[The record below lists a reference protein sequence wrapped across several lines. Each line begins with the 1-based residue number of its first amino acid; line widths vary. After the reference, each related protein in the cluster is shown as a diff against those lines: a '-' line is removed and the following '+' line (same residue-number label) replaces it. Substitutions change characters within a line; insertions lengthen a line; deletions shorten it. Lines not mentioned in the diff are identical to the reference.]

1 MHVNPPSE
9 PSRERNVRRVRPFH
23 QGLSLLLP
31 AVLLAACGPLPVSGT
46 TPETSVEPPLP
57 VVPKVPPSPTAS
69 QPPQAPA
76 LAPLATPQQ
85 VVKAVSVGRRDP
97 FANVLVPTVILQRD
111 NQPKP
116 TTPAKPPVP
125 LVLTW
130 PKGLTFEGVL
140 HSTGDSEAIVSYL
153 PEAAKGSGPRAGS
166 LRVGDT
172 SADKP
177 ELLPPGWQVAAIDVE
192 RGALELRRG
201 GQTVRQTLPR

>member
-1 MHVNPPSE
+1 
-9 PSRERNVRRVRPFH
+9 
-23 QGLSLLLP
+23 
-31 AVLLAACGPLPVSGT
+31 
-46 TPETSVEPPLP
+46 
-57 VVPKVPPSPTAS
+57 
-69 QPPQAPA
+69 
-76 LAPLATPQQ
+76 